1 MAKQLL
7 DYNPLTGVSTYFE
20 YEASTDTMLIT
31 DVQDVNAILDET
43 AMLRNCDEYSRDGI
57 KNDMWHYATIPNIV
71 IQKWKQEKGVDVF
84 DKAHRKKVFSLLNS
98 PEYAYLKTT
107 RKHHGG

>member
-1 MAKQLL
+1 MSKQLL

-57 KNDMWHYATIPNIV
+57 KNDMWHYARLPLTV
-71 IQKWKQEKGVDVF
+71 MLDMKTRFGVDLMAKNPDWKSAF
-84 DKAHRKKVFSLLNS
+84 KIINR
-98 PEYAYLKTT
+98 EYPYLKTT
-107 RKHHGG
+107 TGTHA